1 MNSKVDAS
9 IQRSFS
15 TLESIERGLGR
26 IKKLDRQTS
35 DSLSRAVAAVKNSRG
50 HRVLGDVERAVRQCR
65 KAVNDS
71 ELLAVRASRLEYK
84 TSRLALDLEVK
95 GVKAPESLAM
105 LHQRNIEAA
114 ERANAYLEALA
125 PRLLEL
131 QQIHLDATWFYRL
144 DLTLNQLRAGYDTL
158 ALSDLAKY
166 AYGPLTPANPRR
178 RALNELLS
186 WGLTSGLESLV
197 ELASS
202 HLASITAIG
211 DRAVSSDREL
221 VLRIEGLRSR
231 NELMH
236 PDFFL
241 LVSEAAR
248 RKNQDGLLAASSL
261 MTLVKIEGLEDISKL
276 LQVEWLNAAL
286 AENELEPVFLNRNY
300 AHKSLLDQIDC
311 TVAEEEFINN
321 GELVSVIVPL
331 FNAEAWIETAL
342 RSLAAQTWRNLE
354 VIVVDDCSTDDS
366 LVAARKF
373 AAKDSRFKIIASD
386 RNRGA
391 YGCRNLGMQVATGH
405 FITVHDA
412 DDWSHPRK
420 IQLQIEHLRGN
431 PSTVANLSQ
440 CARIEEDLT
449 FFAQFGREILRQNS
463 SALLFEKDTV
473 FKKLGYW
480 DEVKFGAD
488 TEYHHRI
495 QATFG
500 LDSAPIARLGLLS
513 LTRYHA
519 ASLTG
524 GGKNSTVRGIVGAR
538 RDYVRK
544 FTDWHNQNADV
555 ENGLFL
561 ELGVTERPFPIP
573 VASSNSEET
582 VEEFDLVVIG
592 DLATEAVWLEH
603 LIERVVETSGQGK
616 SVALIHLPALEN
628 PWGQPAEQV
637 EAILTAGNAIRLNR
651 ENAAVAKQLV
661 LHVGALRAKNEL
673 LPALTVHQ
681 VQVLADHTALELDI
695 QAATGLAREYFELE
709 PELLA
714 FNSEISSQL
723 EAQGHKLHGVWAN

>member
-9 IQRSFS
+9 IERSFS
-15 TLESIERGLGR
+15 TLESIERGLDR
-26 IKKLDRQTS
+26 IQKLDRQTS
-35 DSLSRAVAAVKNSRG
+35 DALSRAQTALKNSRG
-50 HRVLGDVERAVRQCR
+50 HRVLGDLERATRQCR
-65 KAVNDS
+65 KAINDS
-71 ELLAVRASRLEYK
+71 ELLDVRASRLEYK

-95 GVKAPESLAM
+95 GAELPNSLGI
-105 LHQRNIEAA
+105 LHERNGEATQRAKSFLAA
-114 ERANAYLEALA
+114 LT
-125 PRLLEL
+125 PRLSDL
-131 QQIHLDATWFYRL
+131 QQAYTDATWFYRL

-166 AYGPLTPANPRR
+166 AYGPLTPPNPRR

-186 WGLTSGLESLV
+186 WGLTSGVDSLV
-197 ELASS
+197 GLASA
-202 HLASITAIG
+202 HLSSITAVG
-211 DRAVSSDREL
+211 DKAISSEREL

-231 NELMH
+231 GDFLN

-261 MTLVKIEGLEDISKL
+261 MSLVKIEGLDDISIK
-276 LQVEWLNAAL
+276 LQVDWLNAAL
-286 AENELEPVFLNRNY
+286 AENELEPLFLNQSY
-300 AHKSLLDQIDC
+300 AHKSLLDQVDCHID
-311 TVAEEEFINN
+311 EEEFINN

-331 FNAEAWIETAL
+331 FNAEDWIETAL

-354 VIVVDDCSTDDS
+354 VIVVDDCSTDNS

-373 AAKDSRFKIIASD
+373 AAKDPRFKIIASD
-386 RNRGA
+386 KNRGA
-391 YGCRNLGMQVATGH
+391 YGCRNLGMEIATGH

-420 IQLQIEHLRGN
+420 IQLQIEHLRAN
-431 PSTVANLSQ
+431 PSTVANMSQ

-463 SALLFEKDTV
+463 SALLFAKETV
-473 FKKLGYW
+473 FSKLGYW

-500 LDSAPIARLGLLS
+500 ADSAPIARLGLLS
-513 LTRYHA
+513 LTRYHS

-524 GGKNSTVRGIVGAR
+524 GGKNTTVRGIVGAR

-544 FTDWHNQNADV
+544 FTDWHKANADV

-561 ELGVTERPFPIP
+561 ERGVTERPFPIP
-573 VASSNSEET
+573 VASANGEEN
-582 VEEFDLVVIG
+582 VDEFDLVVIG
-592 DLATEAVWLEH
+592 DLETDSAWLEQLLQNVTEASS
-603 LIERVVETSGQGK
+603 RGN

-637 EAILTAGNAIRLNR
+637 EELLTAGHATRLNR
-651 ENAAVAKQLV
+651 ENVAGAKQLLV
-661 LHVGALRAKNEL
+661 HAGSLRAKNEL
-673 LPALTVHQ
+673 LPELRVGE
-681 VQVLADHTALELDI
+681 VQILLDETSVGLDLA
-695 QAATGLAREYFELE
+695 AATQLASTYFGQE
-709 PELLA
+709 PKLIA
-714 FNSEISSQL
+714 FNVEVSEQL
-723 EAQGHKLHGVWAN
+723 DLLGHKVHSTWVG